1 MNFIEYF
8 EIESKKLILELSKTR
23 ISEKKESL
31 LKSIQHENINS
42 PIIKEIK
49 YIINKFRV
57 DFPIEEIIPKILE
70 EDNIFASFFY
80 GKPQITPI
88 HRGNIIKNYLSKFN
102 VNLTKKTPTV
112 NVKKHSLYY
121 LGEYKNQEV
130 YYYLLDKN
138 RPVTHNEVLQ
148 RVKILENNVEYK
160 NHLVIFDDVV
170 NGEEISKN
178 FPNLYFNSNI
188 TNIKNLINE

>member
-1 MNFIEYF
+1 MNFIQYF

-23 ISEKKESL
+23 ISDKKEKL
-31 LKSIQHENINS
+31 LQSIQSKNINT
-42 PIIKEIK
+42 PVIKEIK

-57 DFPIEEIIPKILE
+57 DFSIEDIIPKILE

-102 VNLTKKTPTV
+102 INLSKNTPTV
-112 NVKKHSLYY
+112 NIKKHSLYY
-121 LGEYKNQEV
+121 LGEYKKQEI

-148 RVKILENNVEYK
+148 RVKILEDDVEYQ
-160 NHLVIFDDVV
+160 NHLVIFDDIIS
-170 NGEEISKN
+170 GEEISKN
-178 FPNLYFNSNI
+178 FPNLYHNPNI
-188 TNIKNLINE
+188 TSIKSITNE